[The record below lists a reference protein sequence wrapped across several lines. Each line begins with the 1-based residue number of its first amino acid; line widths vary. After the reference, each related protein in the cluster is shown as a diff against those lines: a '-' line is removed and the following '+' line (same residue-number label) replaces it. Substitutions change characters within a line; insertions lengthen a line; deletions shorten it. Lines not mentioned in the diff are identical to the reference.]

1 VGNVSRHQPVKLIV
15 GLIFS
20 QVSLATRTKT
30 VLNKQ
35 FGRTDFESP
44 VLDFTYTDYY
54 DKEFGKG
61 LKRQF
66 ISFQR
71 LINPQDIAGIKQ
83 LTNRLERQLAQRVN
97 KTDIRR
103 QVNIDPGYLELPKL
117 VLATTKDFSHRIYL
131 KNGIFAEVTLVYRK
145 NSFEPLEWTYP
156 DYRTSQY
163 IEIFNHIRQIYTIQV
178 TGQNAI

>member
-1 VGNVSRHQPVKLIV
+1 MGNLSRHKPVKLII

-20 QVSLATRTKT
+20 QASLLNRTKNI
-30 VLNKQ
+30 LKRQ
-35 FGRTDFESP
+35 FGRLDFESP

-54 DKEFGKG
+54 EKEFGTG

-71 LINPQDIAGIKQ
+71 LINPQDIARIKL
-83 LTNRLERQLAQRVN
+83 LTNRIELRFALKQG
-97 KTDIRR
+97 KTDIHRK
-103 QVNIDPGYLELPKL
+103 VNIDPGYLELPKL
-117 VLATTKDFSHRIYL
+117 ILTTTKDFSHRIYL
-131 KNGIFAEVTLVYRK
+131 KNGIFAEVTLVYHK

-163 IEIFNHIRQIYTIQV
+163 IEIFNHIRQIYSTQV
-178 TGQNAI
+178 

>member
-1 VGNVSRHQPVKLIV
+1 MGKISGHKPVKLIV

-20 QVSLATRTKT
+20 QVSLVNRAKT

-54 DKEFGKG
+54 EKEFGRG

-66 ISFQR
+66 LSFQR
-71 LINPQDIAGIKQ
+71 LINPQDIARIKQ
-83 LTNRLERQLAQRVN
+83 LTNRIELQLALKKA
-97 KTDIRR
+97 KTTPIRGI
-103 QVNIDPGYLELPKL
+103 NIDPGYLELPKL
-117 VLATTKDFSHRIYL
+117 ILATTKDFSHRIYL
-131 KNGIFAEVTLVYRK
+131 KNGIFAEVTLIYRK

-156 DYRTSQY
+156 DYRTPQY
-163 IEIFNHIRQIYTIQV
+163 IEIFNRIRQIYSSQI
-178 TGQNAI
+178 